1 MWSVMSV
8 AMSWWG
14 LRRRTTSSAVSPQ
27 RAGVATESQPV
38 RHSWRPPSN
47 APPAATSGPNAPT
60 PGRSTRRPEASS
72 RPAARS
78 AEERT
83 AAPPPCS
90 SPRRTPNAERR
101 TPNPRGHHPRSLGGA
116 GTVSRQH
123 ADEDGRARRHRRPGR
138 ASGLRPQA
146 PSAGG
151 HRPARTRH
159 RRRRERCP
167 GVATAPSRPT
177 PRSPRQSNS
186 PPAGRHR
193 PAQDL
198 DQPHQHPDDTHARS
212 PPHHLRS
219 RATAHRAADQ
229 SRAGRSPGRSTQRNP
244 WTAGST
250 SCYG

>member
-8 AMSWWG
+8 VMSWWG
-14 LRRRTTSSAVSPQ
+14 LRRRTTPSAVSPQ
-27 RAGVATESQPV
+27 RAGAATESQPV

-60 PGRSTRRPEASS
+60 PGRSARRPEASS

-101 TPNPRGHHPRSLGGA
+101 TPNAERRTPNAERRTPNPRGHHPRSLGGA
-116 GTVSRQH
+116 GTASRQP
-123 ADEDGRARRHRRPGR
+123 ADEDGRARRHPRPGR

-159 RRRRERCP
+159 RRRHERCP
-167 GVATAPSRPT
+167 GVATAPARPT
-177 PRSPRQSNS
+177 TSAPRDR
-186 PPAGRHR
+186 
-193 PAQDL
+193 
-198 DQPHQHPDDTHARS
+198 
-212 PPHHLRS
+212 PPHR
-219 RATAHRAADQ
+219 
-229 SRAGRSPGRSTQRNP
+229 
-244 WTAGST
+244 
-250 SCYG
+250 